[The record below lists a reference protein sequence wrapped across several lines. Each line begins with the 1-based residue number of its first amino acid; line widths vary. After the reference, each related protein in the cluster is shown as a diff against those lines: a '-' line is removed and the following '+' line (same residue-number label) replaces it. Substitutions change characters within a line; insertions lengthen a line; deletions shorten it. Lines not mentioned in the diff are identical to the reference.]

1 MAKLEKSIDDLEGKI
16 PPSNPN
22 VCPEDQTVFLKDK
35 VSKRPQIWLF
45 ISANWGLFKQTITVW
60 SQRQRLG
67 SFSSFFPQDKLGLSC
82 SVKNVYRC
90 YVPRL
95 NTLVLKCHSITFML
109 ISSQQQ
115 KCTQLPLLE
124 GSQTIA
130 IPLLVTHPQNITN
143 ILYCRIYL
151 FAEDFGSISAP
162 RLYIAIVKTRA
173 AVKTSTF
180 RKHGLLMH
188 TG

>member
-1 MAKLEKSIDDLEGKI
+1 MAVYFG
-16 PPSNPN
+16 
-22 VCPEDQTVFLKDK
+22 
-35 VSKRPQIWLF
+35 
-45 ISANWGLFKQTITVW
+45 
-60 SQRQRLG
+60 
-67 SFSSFFPQDKLGLSC
+67 KLGPFQTNHYCLVSAPQTWIIFFFFSPRQARVIVLGEKCLSMLC
-82 SVKNVYRC
+82 STIK
-90 YVPRL
+90 
-95 NTLVLKCHSITFML
+95 HSGFKMSFHHIHAYFFTA
-109 ISSQQQ
+109 QQ